1 MFYMDLAESKNISSS
16 QDIRSLIILAKDA
29 WVAGDAEALAH
40 LFTVDAQL
48 IVPGQRWQGQ
58 AKIREEVAKFVRLY
72 TDVKITIHRIIIEG
86 NLAAVEWHYE
96 DIEKATGK
104 RSQADDAIVIEVQN
118 GRISYWREYF
128 DTGGK

>member
-29 WVAGDAEALAH
+29 WVAGDVEALAH

-48 IVPGQRWQGQ
+48 IVPGERWQGQ
-58 AKIREEVAKFVRLY
+58 AKIREEVANFVRLY

-96 DIEKATGK
+96 DTEKATGK

>member
-40 LFTVDAQL
+40 LFTVDAQM
-48 IVPGQRWQGQ
+48 IVPSQRWQGQ
-58 AKIREEVAKFVRLY
+58 AKIREEVAKFGRLY

-96 DIEKATGK
+96 DTEKATGK

-128 DTGGK
+128 DTGGN